1 MGCCSD
7 TSGRI
12 EEFRR
17 HDLGGQHR
25 GSLVCKRVSAR
36 AVVRACVRRCPNKPD
51 GGGMACLRVE
61 DAGGSAT
68 AAARRQQTWEKNPLG
83 ETTNTTAK
91 RLNLGC
97 NGSLS
102 ARAPMRWGT
111 RWRCDV
117 TAHGDARYRGTT
129 RLWCV
134 HAARMAAAPARLSG
148 SARWPASQVTARHTE
163 ARRRQDRQRAHK
175 VLQHTRIAK
184 HPRLEDWAPHRR
196 ERAVLT

>member
-1 MGCCSD
+1 
-7 TSGRI
+7 
-12 EEFRR
+12 
-17 HDLGGQHR
+17 
-25 GSLVCKRVSAR
+25 
-36 AVVRACVRRCPNKPD
+36 
-51 GGGMACLRVE
+51 MACLHVE

-83 ETTNTTAK
+83 ETTNTAAK

-117 TAHGDARYRGTT
+117 TAHGDARDRGTT

-134 HAARMAAAPARLSG
+134 HAARMPAAPARLSG

-175 VLQHTRIAK
+175 ALQHTRIAK
-184 HPRLEDWAPHRR
+184 HPRLEDWMPHRR